1 MYSGS
6 DSLDDLDDRV
16 RDIAGLIT
24 HLATAAAFADRT
36 LRRGRD
42 PEAEI
47 TRLMVTQLTHTTGAL
62 GHALA
67 DLGAAVAHAG
77 VLHQLAASPRSA
89 QRTTS
94 MEATRAQ
101 LHARIDSTRG
111 RLNKA
116 GARLHQAAD
125 RLTATPTTPRSPRA
139 STTAPMP
146 VSLPRSAASR
156 TR

>member
-1 MYSGS
+1 MYPGS
-6 DSLDDLDDRV
+6 DNLDDLDDRV
-16 RDIAGLIT
+16 RDIAGLLT
-24 HLATAAAFADRT
+24 HLTTAAAFANRT
-36 LRRGRD
+36 VRRGRD
-42 PEAEI
+42 PEADI
-47 TRLMVTQLTHTTGAL
+47 TRLKVTQLTHTASAL

-67 DLGAAVAHAG
+67 DLGEAVAHAG

-94 MEATRAQ
+94 MESTRAR
-101 LHARIDSTRG
+101 LHALIDSTRG

-125 RLTATPTTPRSPRA
+125 RLTATPATPRSPRA
-139 STTAPMP
+139 SATAPVP
-146 VSLPRSAASR
+146 LPRSAASR

>member
-1 MYSGS
+1 M
-6 DSLDDLDDRV
+6 
-16 RDIAGLIT
+16 IT
-24 HLATAAAFADRT
+24 HLTTAAAFADRT

-67 DLGAAVAHAG
+67 DLGDAVANTG
-77 VLHQLAASPRSA
+77 VLHQLAATPRSA

-94 MEATRAQ
+94 MESTRAQ

-125 RLTATPTTPRSPRA
+125 RLTATPAAPRSPRA
-139 STTAPMP
+139 SATAPVP
-146 VSLPRSAASR
+146 LPRSAASR

>member
-24 HLATAAAFADRT
+24 HLTTAAAFADRT

-67 DLGAAVAHAG
+67 DLGDAVANTG
-77 VLHQLAASPRSA
+77 VLHQLAATPRSA

-94 MEATRAQ
+94 MESTRAQ

-125 RLTATPTTPRSPRA
+125 RLTATPAAPRSPRA
-139 STTAPMP
+139 SATAPVP
-146 VSLPRSAASR
+146 LPRSAASR

>member
-1 MYSGS
+1 MHSGS

-16 RDIAGLIT
+16 RDVAGLIT
-24 HLATAAAFADRT
+24 HLTTAAAFADRT
-36 LRRGRD
+36 LRLGRD
-42 PEAEI
+42 PEVEI
-47 TRLMVTQLTHTTGAL
+47 TRLAVTQLTHTAGAL

-67 DLGAAVAHAG
+67 DLGDAVAHAG
-77 VLHQLAASPRSA
+77 ALHQFAASPRSA

-94 MEATRAQ
+94 MESTRAL

-125 RLTATPTTPRSPRA
+125 RLAAPRSLRA
-139 STTAPMP
+139 SATAPAP
-146 VSLPRSAASR
+146 VPLPRSAASR

>member
-1 MYSGS
+1 MYSSS
-6 DSLDDLDDRV
+6 DNLDDLDDRV

-24 HLATAAAFADRT
+24 HLTTAAAFADRT
-36 LRRGRD
+36 LRRGHD

-47 TRLMVTQLTHTTGAL
+47 TRLMVTQLTLTAGAL

-67 DLGAAVAHAG
+67 DLGEAVAHSG
-77 VLHQLAASPRSA
+77 VLHQLAAAPRSA

-94 MEATRAQ
+94 MESTRAR
-101 LHARIDSTRG
+101 LTARIDSTRS

-125 RLTATPTTPRSPRA
+125 RLTTTPTAPRSPHA
-139 STTAPMP
+139 SATPP
-146 VSLPRSAASR
+146 PPLPRSAASR

>member
-16 RDIAGLIT
+16 RDVAGLLT
-24 HLATAAAFADRT
+24 HLTTAAAFADRT
-36 LRRGRD
+36 QRHGRE

-47 TRLMVTQLTHTTGAL
+47 NRLKVTQLTHTAGAL

-67 DLGAAVAHAG
+67 DLGDAVAHAG

-94 MEATRAQ
+94 MESTRAR

-125 RLTATPTTPRSPRA
+125 RLTATPTAPRSLRA
-139 STTAPMP
+139 SATAP
-146 VSLPRSAASR
+146 VTQPRSAASR